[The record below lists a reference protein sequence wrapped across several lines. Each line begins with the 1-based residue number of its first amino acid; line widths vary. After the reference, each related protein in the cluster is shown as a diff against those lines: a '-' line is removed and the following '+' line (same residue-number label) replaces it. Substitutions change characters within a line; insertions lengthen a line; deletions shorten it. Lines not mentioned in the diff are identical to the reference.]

1 MSSPRPCARR
11 PGGAEVRS
19 LLGRAARRL
28 ASEALHLA
36 RRVAPARPGTARVI
50 YYHRIDAEQHRSCV
64 APDAFASQMRL
75 LCDEGYDVVPLAT
88 LRTYI
93 DGRRPFPERTV
104 AITFD
109 DGFADNYTAAF
120 PVLARHAL
128 PATIFLAA
136 GFIDGDDLP
145 VLRDRSGVKPLR
157 WAEVDEMARHGIAFG
172 AHTLTH
178 RSLTA
183 LDDAEV
189 EQEIVGSR
197 DVVAGRTG
205 RPVDT
210 FCYPRGHFDARV
222 ADAVRAAGFRI
233 ACSTLPGIVAPDA
246 DPFTLRR
253 TFIARDDD
261 LRDFQRKL
269 DGSFDLLHAARQ
281 RLGGRAPSYA

>member
-1 MSSPRPCARR
+1 M
-11 PGGAEVRS
+11 RS
-19 LLGRAARRL
+19 LLGRGARRL

-36 RRVAPARPGTARVI
+36 RRVAPARPGSARII

-64 APDAFASQMRL
+64 APDAFAAQMGL
-75 LCDEGYDVVPLAT
+75 LRDEGYDVVPLAT
-88 LRTYI
+88 LRASI
-93 DGRRPFPERTV
+93 DERRPFPERTV
-104 AITFD
+104 SITFD

-120 PVLARHAL
+120 PVLARHGL

-136 GFIDGDDLP
+136 GFMDGDDLP
-145 VLRDRSGVKPLR
+145 VLRDRRGVKPLR
-157 WAEVDEMARHGIAFG
+157 WSEVEEMARHGVAFG

-183 LDDAEV
+183 LDDAELAR
-189 EQEIVGSR
+189 EIAGSR
-197 DVVAGRTG
+197 DLVAQRTG
-205 RPVDT
+205 RAVDS

-222 ADAVRAAGFRI
+222 TDAVRREGFTI

-281 RLGGRAPSYA
+281 RLGGSTPSYA